1 MKLATRVNL
10 IIRRVHLYSGLFLL
24 PWVLMYGVTGAM
36 FNHLGLFPRI
46 QIQPVNSQTA
56 TEAGLSEFPEADKLA
71 AQIVE
76 AIQKDAGS
84 SRVRLTDL
92 PHAEFTN
99 EMSFEVKQDGL
110 QHVVYMDPVTHD
122 SWVGT
127 MPKNEEDPEVL
138 LPAIRNIRLTPDPQ
152 DTAKKAAASL
162 LDGAGLLNGK
172 EPQPF
177 GWTKLNFMATVDG
190 QPARITYVLKDGHVD
205 INRYTGED
213 GMPLRHFFLRMH
225 TSHGQPPS
233 WNGKMF
239 WSLAVDTMAVA
250 MVFWG
255 ISGIIMWW
263 QSKRTR
269 WIGAV
274 IIGLSLLTAGAMAMG
289 LHDFYASTRL

>member
-1 MKLATRVNL
+1 
-10 IIRRVHLYSGLFLL
+10 
-24 PWVLMYGVTGAM
+24 
-36 FNHLGLFPRI
+36 
-46 QIQPVNSQTA
+46 
-56 TEAGLSEFPEADKLA
+56 
-71 AQIVE
+71 
-76 AIQKDAGS
+76 
-84 SRVRLTDL
+84 
-92 PHAEFTN
+92 
-99 EMSFEVKQDGL
+99 
-110 QHVVYMDPVTHD
+110 MDPVTHD

-177 GWTKLNFMATVDG
+177 GWTKLNFVATVDG

-263 QSKRTR
+263 QIKRTR